1 MASHVAS
8 TWLPVL
14 ANCNIKLHN
23 FTLAEERSVLRF
35 RRVVIEFRRED
46 KYIFFGVIA
55 GDEPKSRL
63 YSANS
68 SNNAVGDDL
77 VDFMIFGVRGAIM
90 GSHTAG
96 VWLFALSDDNIKLDN
111 CAIVE

>member
-1 MASHVAS
+1 MAAHVAS
-8 TWLPVL
+8 TWLPVV

-23 FTLAEERSVLRF
+23 FTLAERWVLRF

-55 GDEPKSRL
+55 GDEPEARP
-63 YSANS
+63 YSADS

-96 VWLFALSDDNIKLDN
+96 G
-111 CAIVE
+111 